1 MNRTLFS
8 LSLLATAALITGC
21 ATQSQSPSVYNSG
34 QTQREQSVRFATI
47 EAVRP
52 VTIAQQQSGVG
63 TGAGAAIGGVLGSL
77 AGQNSRNGVGSL
89 IGSVVGAVGGG
100 IAGQSIENAKSQKLG
115 FELTYRY
122 ENGQISSL
130 VQDADVS
137 FKVGDKV
144 RVLSGGGV
152 TRVAPL

>member
-1 MNRTLFS
+1 MKRILWS
-8 LSLLATAALITGC
+8 LTALALLAGC
-21 ATQSQSPSVYNSG
+21 ATRSQSPSVYAA
-34 QTQREQSVRFATI
+34 QQAQREQSVRYAVI

-63 TGAGAAIGGVLGSL
+63 SGAGAVIGGVLGSL
-77 AGQNSRNGVGSL
+77 AGQNSRNGVGS
-89 IGSVVGAVGGG
+89 IVGSVLGAVGGG
-100 IAGQSIENAKSQKLG
+100 IAGQSIENGQAQKLG

-122 ENGQISSL
+122 DNGQVSSL
-130 VQDADVS
+130 VQDADVQ

-144 RVLSGGGV
+144 RVLSGGGT